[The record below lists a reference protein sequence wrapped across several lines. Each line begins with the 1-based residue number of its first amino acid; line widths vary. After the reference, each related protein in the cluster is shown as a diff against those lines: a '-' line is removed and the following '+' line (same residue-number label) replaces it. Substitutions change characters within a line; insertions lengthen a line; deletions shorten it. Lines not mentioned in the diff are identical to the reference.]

1 MTAHSLHVSL
11 PPELVDEI
19 AEAVVRKLAL
29 RDQHEEDRWMDARE
43 AARYLGFKTVEPIRK
58 LTAAREIP
66 FSQDSPRGKC
76 WFQRSQLD
84 AWRNENG
91 KGPS

>member
-1 MTAHSLHVSL
+1 
-11 PPELVDEI
+11 
-19 AEAVVRKLAL
+19 
-29 RDQHEEDRWMDARE
+29 MDARG
-43 AARYLGFKTVEPIRK
+43 AADYLGYRSVEPIHK

-66 FSQDSPRGKC
+66 FSQDSPNGKC

-84 AWRNENG
+84 AWRHENG